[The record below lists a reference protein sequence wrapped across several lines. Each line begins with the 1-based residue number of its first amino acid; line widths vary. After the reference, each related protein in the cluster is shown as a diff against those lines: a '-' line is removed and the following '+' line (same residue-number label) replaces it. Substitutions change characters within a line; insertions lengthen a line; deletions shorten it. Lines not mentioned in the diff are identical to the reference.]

1 MNQLLFYK
9 NLIFLLFLNSRA
21 SMSSDLAQD
30 FCWKI
35 SFLNYFSFISLILT
49 SRSFYFKI
57 NNFFYYQIL
66 LLLYYTSRLLIFSSQ
81 FFQDYLYSLSNLLIS
96 SSIQEIISMVTIL
109 GLPFLI
115 FYLFYLIFSQ
125 TYFIFLVL
133 LTNFSCAFSNNF
145 SFYTVLAT
153 RTLHSSLSL
162 LTCALDFSI
171 FQLYLLSFF
180 KKFKAFS
187 CSFLTFIN
195 PAFQFSNALISFSN
209 YLMLF
214 SF

>member
-1 MNQLLFYK
+1 MT
-9 NLIFLLFLNSRA
+9 
-21 SMSSDLAQD
+21 SDLAQD

-35 SFLNYFSFISLILT
+35 NFLNYFNFIQLILT

-66 LLLYYTSRLLIFSSQ
+66 LLLYYTSRLLIFYSQ
-81 FFQDYLYSLSNLLIS
+81 FFYDYLYSLSNLLIS
-96 SSIQEIISMVTIL
+96 SSIQEIISMVTIF

-115 FYLFYLIFSQ
+115 FYLFYLILSY
-125 TYFIFLVL
+125 TYLIFLVL
-133 LTNFSCAFSNNF
+133 LTNFSCALSNNF
-145 SFYTVLAT
+145 SFSTVLAI

-162 LTCALDFSI
+162 LSCTFDLSI

-180 KKFKAFS
+180 KKFNAFS
-187 CSFLTFIN
+187 CSFLIFIS
-195 PAFQFSNALISFSN
+195 PVFSFSNALISFYN
-209 YLMLF
+209 YLILF